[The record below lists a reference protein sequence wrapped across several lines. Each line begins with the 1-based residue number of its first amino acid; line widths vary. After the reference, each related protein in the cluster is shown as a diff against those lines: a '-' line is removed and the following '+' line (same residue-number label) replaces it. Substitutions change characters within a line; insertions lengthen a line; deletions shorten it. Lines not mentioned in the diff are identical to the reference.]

1 MSAKQIKQAA
11 VKPIPRTSVSG
22 STFPVRRSTKKD
34 ELDYLRNLSRTLH
47 VSNSSKGDLPQLT
60 FSNELDVKLYALF
73 SLLVKNFVQTWYVGL
88 GFDKEEEF
96 IGELVFLF
104 SHVCRKIQE
113 RISSRRDEIVTSL
126 FVDLPY
132 VLEKHFLSVY
142 ESMRDCEEDESWG
155 DVWMRKFSDGLIEEE
170 MVDYRRILVDEIVK
184 VLFPDEAVQ
193 SGITRR
199 FLDGLIE
206 GVILRNVIESF
217 SEPFVIWEILGKIS
231 IKMQECGKGTTNEDE
246 AEHATEQD
254 HTQGK
259 KTEQEHV
266 REGGRYHYSLLHRIL
281 NVFIIDERYQMDS
294 GKWLRYCDFVPL
306 MSLMNF
312 VTCWDTR
319 FPILV
324 SIFQVTLQLLMRI
337 TITRKFVNGCLK
349 RLIFA
354 IVNEECIGSL
364 VDSMRGM
371 MFPRDEYFEMKPRYV
386 PTSEKELEKVYQE
399 NLKLITEWLTNGG
412 FSSSVIFGRSGAVYE
427 KAHKVMETFRH
438 REVNLVLLQRVVD
451 LLVLMLLPELA

>member
-132 VLEKHFLSVY
+132 VLEKHFRSVY

-206 GVILRNVIESF
+206 GVILRNVIENF

-266 REGGRYHYSLLHRIL
+266 L
-281 NVFIIDERYQMDS
+281 
-294 GKWLRYCDFVPL
+294 
-306 MSLMNF
+306 
-312 VTCWDTR
+312 
-319 FPILV
+319 